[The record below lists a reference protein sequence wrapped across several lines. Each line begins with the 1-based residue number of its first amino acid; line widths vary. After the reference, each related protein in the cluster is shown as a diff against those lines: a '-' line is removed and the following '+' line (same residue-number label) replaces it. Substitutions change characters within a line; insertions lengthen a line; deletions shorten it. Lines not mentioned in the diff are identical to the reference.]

1 MVVKKK
7 KRDPFYLVARIGKE
21 WHTLAR
27 ILGVDFRCTEQ
38 RGSRKKGGVALGMM
52 HPFEEDIATDLESA
66 VASDRLPELLNQYLQ
81 SCRGSGDPKEKHSS
95 ATFPNLAGFCRWLGC
110 GRGEIDA
117 LQNTDPLLYDRIC
130 TVLEDEALNSELSAS
145 VLTVYLKQRL
155 GYGDTASAKP
165 SVVPGEQLQLVFEHD
180 ILQDGS

>member
-1 MVVKKK
+1 M
-7 KRDPFYLVARIGKE
+7 P
-21 WHTLAR
+21 LA
-27 ILGVDFRCTEQ
+27 
-38 RGSRKKGGVALGMM
+38 
-52 HPFEEDIATDLESA
+52 
-66 VASDRLPELLNQYLQ
+66 
-81 SCRGSGDPKEKHSS
+81 
-95 ATFPNLAGFCRWLGC
+95 GC

-117 LQNTDPLLYDRIC
+117 LQSTDPLLYDRIC

-155 GYGDTASAKP
+155 GYGDTASTKP